1 MGGRVVLRTCDGT
14 DPNLVDRDGA
24 PCDCGLIFDDV
35 ELIVVYPHQP
45 IMSRTEKDE
54 LWDKVRVTP
63 EAAYIWGSGS
73 PTERVDPE
81 P

>member
-1 MGGRVVLRTCDGT
+1 MIRTCDGS

-35 ELIVVYPHQP
+35 ELMVIYPHSQ
-45 IMSRTEKDE
+45 IMGRAEKDA
-54 LWDKVRVTP
+54 LWDKVHSSVGVP
-63 EAAYIWGSGS
+63 YVWGSAS
-73 PTERVDPE
+73 PTERAEIE